1 LGWFKKKKNKKKKR
15 RDEAVAEP
23 SSPEESNEPPPL
35 ANEQTVAGETNDTQS
50 REIEDDLSEDEQLEE
65 TAASPQEEIEPEEL
79 QTATAEDLTEEIVT
93 EAPHDPEQEK
103 VGYFKRLRKRLS
115 KTRKSFS
122 GGFDRVFAGKK
133 KIDDDVLEELEE
145 LLITSDL
152 GVQTTMVLIERLSK
166 AKVADVSEVKQILK
180 DEILSI
186 LGSHAPEPM
195 QAQANPHVVLV
206 VGVNGVGK
214 TTTIGKIAAS
224 ARASGKKVLIGAA
237 DTFRAAA
244 IEQLAIWAERADAEF
259 VKHRANA
266 DPAAVAF
273 DAVAAASARG
283 CDIVL
288 IDTAGR
294 LHTKSNLMEEL
305 KKIKRTVSKQL
316 EGAPHEILLVLD
328 ATTGQNA
335 LSQAKQFDEALN
347 LTGLALTKLDGTAK
361 GGIVISICSS
371 LNIPLQYI
379 GVGEQID
386 DLRRFDAEQFIE
398 ALF

>member
-1 LGWFKKKKNKKKKR
+1 
-15 RDEAVAEP
+15 
-23 SSPEESNEPPPL
+23 
-35 ANEQTVAGETNDTQS
+35 
-50 REIEDDLSEDEQLEE
+50 
-65 TAASPQEEIEPEEL
+65 
-79 QTATAEDLTEEIVT
+79 
-93 EAPHDPEQEK
+93 
-103 VGYFKRLRKRLS
+103 
-115 KTRKSFS
+115 
-122 GGFDRVFAGKK
+122 
-133 KIDDDVLEELEE
+133 
-145 LLITSDL
+145 
-152 GVQTTMVLIERLSK
+152 
-166 AKVADVSEVKQILK
+166 
-180 DEILSI
+180 
-186 LGSHAPEPM
+186 
-195 QAQANPHVVLV
+195 VLV

-214 TTTIGKIAAS
+214 TTTIGKIAAQ
-224 ARASGKKVLIGAA
+224 AKASGKKVLIGAA

-244 IEQLAIWAERADAEF
+244 IEQLAIWAERAGAEF

-283 CDIVL
+283 CDLVL

-305 KKIKRTVSKQL
+305 KKIKRTVAKQL
-316 EGAPHEILLVLD
+316 EDAPHEILLVLD

-335 LSQAKQFDEALN
+335 LSQAKQFDDALD